1 MVGKNFEEVI
11 YNKQQ
16 WQFVRAVREGSKAK
30 LIHFK
35 DAQLLFSR
43 VIIPTSQQGTGY
55 GFGTNYGKSFVPVKQ
70 VTTIWVTPV

>member
-1 MVGKNFEEVI
+1 MVVGKNFEEVI

-35 DAQLLFSR
+35 DAQLLFSSDN
-43 VIIPTSQQGTGY
+43 TNKSTGDWVWVW
-55 GFGTNYGKSFVPVKQ
+55 NELRQILVPAKQ
-70 VTTIWVTPV
+70 VTTIWFTPV